1 MVFINYSICYKL
13 NIITRYIKKYIEEV
27 NNTILAL
34 VNNFN
39 VNLLTI
45 GI

>member
-1 MVFINYSICYKL
+1 MVFINYLICYKF
-13 NIITRYIKKYIEEV
+13 NIITRYIEKYIEEV

-34 VNNFN
+34 VNYFN